1 MFGSDQHR
9 QHISGQFNHELE
21 TLKHDILAM
30 GGLVESQLN
39 TALESLIERN
49 SEKAIRVIKRDAE
62 VNNLEVKIDQECARI
77 LARRQ
82 PAASDLRLVL
92 AIIKI
97 NMDLERVGDEAA
109 KIARQ
114 AKVIIESNVSGTQFV
129 QLRRMG
135 RKIVDS
141 LRAALDALAR
151 HDAGEALLVVQG
163 DSSVDQEY
171 ARSMQTLVADMKAEP
186 HNISTILNEIWALKA
201 LERIGDHASNIGE
214 HIIYLVRGQDVRHM
228 APDAVDDRL
237 AKPH

>member
-151 HDAGEALLVVQG
+151 HDAGAALLVVRG

-186 HNISTILNEIWALKA
+186 HNISTILSETWALKA